1 MSLTEEERRDV
12 VKYRVEKAEM
22 TFSHIQINIDAGYWE
37 IVANRLYYAAYY
49 MVSALL
55 INNQIEAKS
64 HDGIIRLFGQYFVAT
79 SKVSKT
85 DGTLY
90 SRLFSLR
97 LKGDYNDNY
106 NLSEDE
112 VLPRV
117 NETAQFI
124 ERIKTLIFQNQIS
137 KNK

>member
-12 VKYRVEKAEM
+12 VKY
-22 TFSHIQINIDAGYWE
+22 
-37 IVANRLYYAAYY
+37 
-49 MVSALL
+49 
-55 INNQIEAKS
+55 
-64 HDGIIRLFGQYFVAT
+64 
-79 SKVSKT
+79 
-85 DGTLY
+85 
-90 SRLFSLR
+90 R

-117 NETAQFI
+117 KETAQFI